1 MEAYVSHAD
10 LRPDNLVCAG
20 KMIPVQAGK
29 IILTFLGE
37 VTEAKAG

>member
-1 MEAYVSHAD
+1 MRILD
-10 LRPDNLVCAG
+10 LETIEDNLVCAD